1 MLVRISCALARNH
14 DQVTKHRQAQLR
26 SRWAAAPRNL
36 ERNLERDL
44 GDLGNLGTELKAA
57 DVDKEHGG
65 SVPAMRSDTFSET
78 Y

>member
-1 MLVRISCALARNH
+1 MGCWCESRALARNH

-36 ERNLERDL
+36 ERDL
-44 GDLGNLGTELKAA
+44 GDLGNLGTELIAA

-65 SVPAMRSDTFSET
+65 SVPAMHSDALSDTW
-78 Y
+78 

>member
-1 MLVRISCALARNH
+1 MWDVGANLALLARNH

-36 ERNLERDL
+36 ER
-44 GDLGNLGTELKAA
+44 DLGNLGTELIAA

-65 SVPAMRSDTFSET
+65 SVPAMHSDALSDT
-78 Y
+78 